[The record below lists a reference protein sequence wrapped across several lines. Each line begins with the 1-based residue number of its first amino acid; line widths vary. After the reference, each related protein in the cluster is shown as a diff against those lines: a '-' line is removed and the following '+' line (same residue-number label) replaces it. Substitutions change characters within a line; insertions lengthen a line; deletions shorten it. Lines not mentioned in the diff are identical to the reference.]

1 MKLGNKIF
9 LILFLKFIFI
19 NISNAEQKITTT
31 PLINIDQIKPSFENL
46 DEKNNENLSNQIIKK
61 KILKTLIHQ
70 K

>member
-1 MKLGNKIF
+1 MKPGNKIF

-19 NISNAEQKITTT
+19 NISNAEQKITAT

-46 DEKNNENLSNQIIKK
+46 DEKNDESLSRQIIKK
-61 KILKTLIHQ
+61 KIPITLIHQ